1 MALKGNLRDFSFS
14 QLLNLISLAKKTG
27 TLQVHGPDK
36 DAFISFAEGKL
47 SYAQNSKNDNGLAAV
62 LLRTEKITDKQY
74 QVIRDRAENIGDK
87 ELGLMLI
94 NSNYVTQE
102 EILSSLKQEF
112 VSTANDLFTW
122 AEGIFH
128 FENNVTPAPDKI
140 SLLINLE
147 NIIIEGSRQLQEMER
162 LQDEIPSLDMALKFT
177 ETPGTNIR
185 NVNLSVKEWRVV
197 SFINPKNSM
206 KQIARTTKLNEFEF
220 RTIVYSLVQAGLVE
234 IVRPEGAEPPSPQI
248 PTLPVK
254 GAEEQKSLVN
264 RLITR
269 IRSL

>member
-27 TLQVHGPDK
+27 TLDVHGPDK
-36 DAFISFAEGKL
+36 AATISFETGKL
-47 SYAQNSKNDNGLAAV
+47 SYAQNNKAENGLAAI
-62 LLRTEKITDKQY
+62 LLRTEKLTEKQF
-74 QVIRDRAENIGDK
+74 QVIKDKAKNIGDK

-94 NSNYVTQE
+94 NSNYVTQD
-102 EILSSLKQEF
+102 EILSSLRKEF
-112 VSTANDLFTW
+112 VSTAKDLFTW
-122 AEGIFH
+122 EEGIFQ
-128 FENNVTPAPDKI
+128 FENNLKPAADKI
-140 SLLINLE
+140 SLMISLE
-147 NIIIEGSRQLQEMER
+147 NIIIEGSRQLQEQER

-177 ETPGTNIR
+177 ENPGTNIR

-206 KQIARTTKLNEFEF
+206 KQIARTTKLNDFEF
-220 RTIVYSLVQAGLVE
+220 RRIVYSLIQAGLVE
-234 IVRPEGAEPPSPQI
+234 IIRPEGMAPPTPKVPS
-248 PTLPVK
+248 LPVE
-254 GAEEQKSLVN
+254 GQDEQQSLVN

>member
-27 TLQVHGPDK
+27 TLEVHGPNKAASIYFD
-36 DAFISFAEGKL
+36 SGKL
-47 SYAQNSKNDNGLAAV
+47 SYAQNNKLDHGLPAI
-62 LLRTEKITDKQY
+62 LLRSEKLTDKQF
-74 QVIRDRAENIGDK
+74 QVIKEKANNIGDK

-102 EILSSLKQEF
+102 EILDSLKNEF

-122 AEGIFH
+122 EEGIFH
-128 FENNVTPAPDKI
+128 FENNLKPSSDKI

-147 NIIIEGSRQLQEMER
+147 NIIIEGSRQLKELEQ

-177 ETPGTNIR
+177 DNPGTNIR

-197 SFINPKNSM
+197 SFINPKNTM
-206 KQIARTTKLNEFEF
+206 RQIARTTKLNELEF
-220 RTIVYSLVQAGLVE
+220 RRIVYSLIQAGLVE
-234 IVRPEGAEPPSPQI
+234 LIRPEGAEPPSPKI
-248 PTLPVK
+248 PTLPVEDS
-254 GAEEQKSLVN
+254 EEQKSLVN

>member
-27 TLQVHGPDK
+27 TLEVQGSNK
-36 DAFISFAEGKL
+36 AAMISFDSGKL
-47 SYAQNSKNDNGLAAV
+47 SYAQNNKLDHSLAAV
-62 LLRTEKITDKQY
+62 LLRSEKLSDKQY
-74 QVIRDRAENIGDK
+74 RVIKDKANNIGDK

-94 NSNYVTQE
+94 NSNYVTQQ
-102 EILSSLKQEF
+102 EILDSLKQEY

-122 AEGIFH
+122 EEGMFH
-128 FENNVTPAPDKI
+128 FENNQKPSADKI
-140 SLLINLE
+140 SLLISLE

-162 LQDEIPSLDMALKFT
+162 LQDEIPSLDLALKFT
-177 ETPGTNIR
+177 DNPGTNIR

-206 KQIARTTKLNEFEF
+206 KQIARTTKLNELEF
-220 RTIVYSLVQAGLVE
+220 RRIVYSLIQAGLVE
-234 IVRPEGAEPPSPQI
+234 LIRPEGSAPPSPKI
-248 PTLPVK
+248 PTLPVEDS
-254 GAEEQKSLVN
+254 EEQKSLVN

>member
-36 DAFISFAEGKL
+36 DASICFDQGKL
-47 SYAQNSKNDNGLAAV
+47 SYAQNSKLENGLAAV
-62 LLRTEKITDKQY
+62 LVRSERLTDKQY
-74 QVIRDRAENIGDK
+74 QVIKDRANNIGDK

-102 EILSSLKQEF
+102 EILQSLKNEF
-112 VSTANDLFTW
+112 VATANDLFTW
-122 AEGIFH
+122 EEGIFH
-128 FENNVTPAPDKI
+128 FENNQKPAPDKI

-147 NIIIEGSRQLQEMER
+147 NIIIEGSRQLKELEQ

-177 ETPGTNIR
+177 DNPGTNIR

-197 SFINPKNSM
+197 SFINPKNTM
-206 KQIARTTKLNEFEF
+206 KQIARTTKMSDLEF
-220 RTIVYSLVQAGLVE
+220 RRIVYSLIQAGLVE
-234 IVRPEGAEPPSPQI
+234 IVRPEGVAPPTPKI
-248 PTLPVK
+248 PTLPVE
-254 GAEEQKSLVN
+254 GEEEQKSLVN

>member
-27 TLQVHGPDK
+27 TLEVHGPGK
-36 DAFISFAEGKL
+36 DAIISFDEGKL
-47 SYAQNSKNDNGLAAV
+47 SYAQNSQNDNGLAAV
-62 LLRTEKITDKQY
+62 LLRTEKLTDKQY
-74 QVIRDRAENIGDK
+74 HVIKDKAENIGDK

-94 NSNYVTQE
+94 NSNYVTQD
-102 EILSSLKQEF
+102 EILASLKQEF

-122 AEGIFH
+122 AEGIFQ
-128 FENNVTPAPDKI
+128 FENNKKPSPEKI

-147 NIIIEGSRQLQEMER
+147 NIIIEGSRQLQEKER
-162 LQDEIPSLDMALKFT
+162 LEDEIPSLDMALKFT

-206 KQIARTTKLNEFEF
+206 RQIARTTKLNEFEF
-220 RTIVYSLVQAGLVE
+220 RRIVYSLVQAGLVE
-234 IVRPEGAEPPSPQI
+234 IIRPEGTEPPSPKI
-248 PTLPVK
+248 PTLPVES
-254 GAEEQKSLVN
+254 ADEQKSLVN

>member
-27 TLQVHGPDK
+27 TLEVHGPNKAASIFFD
-36 DAFISFAEGKL
+36 EGKL
-47 SYAQNSKNDNGLAAV
+47 SYAQNDKLDNGLAAI
-62 LLRTEKITDKQY
+62 LLRSEKLTEKQF
-74 QVIRDRAENIGDK
+74 QVIKDKANNIGDK

-102 EILSSLKQEF
+102 EILESLKKEF
-112 VSTANDLFTW
+112 VATANDLFTW
-122 AEGIFH
+122 EEGIFQ
-128 FENNVTPAPDKI
+128 FQNNVRPSADKI

-147 NIIIEGSRQLQEMER
+147 NIIIEGSRQLQELEQ
-162 LQDEIPSLDMALKFT
+162 LQDEIPSLELALKFT
-177 ETPGTNIR
+177 DNPGTNIR

-197 SFINPKNSM
+197 SFINPKNTM
-206 KQIARTTKLNEFEF
+206 KQIANTTKLNELEF
-220 RTIVYSLVQAGLVE
+220 RRIVYSLIQAGLVE
-234 IVRPEGAEPPSPQI
+234 LIRPEGAKAPTPKI
-248 PTLPVK
+248 PTLPVEDS
-254 GAEEQKSLVN
+254 EEQKSLVN

>member
-27 TLQVHGPDK
+27 TLEVHGPDK
-36 DAFISFAEGKL
+36 DAIVSFNEGKL
-47 SYAQNSKNDNGLAAV
+47 SYAQNNQNDDGLAAV
-62 LLRTEKITDKQY
+62 LLRTEKLTDKQY
-74 QVIRDRAENIGDK
+74 HVIKEKAENIGDK

-94 NSNYVTQE
+94 NSNYVTQD
-102 EILSSLKQEF
+102 EILASLKQEF

-122 AEGIFH
+122 AEGIFQ
-128 FENNVTPAPDKI
+128 FENNKQPSPEKI
-140 SLLINLE
+140 SLLISLE
-147 NIIIEGSRQLQEMER
+147 NIIIEGSRQLQEKER
-162 LQDEIPSLDMALKFT
+162 LEDEIPSLDMALKFT

-206 KQIARTTKLNEFEF
+206 RQISRTTKLNEFEF
-220 RTIVYSLVQAGLVE
+220 RRIVYSLVQAGLVE
-234 IVRPEGAEPPSPQI
+234 IIRPEGSEPPSPKI
-248 PTLPVK
+248 STLPVES
-254 GAEEQKSLVN
+254 ADEQKSLVN

>member
-27 TLQVHGPDK
+27 TLQVHGLDK
-36 DAFISFAEGKL
+36 DALISFDEGKL
-47 SYAQNSKNDNGLAAV
+47 SYAQNSRHDNGLAAI
-62 LLRTEKITDKQY
+62 LLRKDKLTDKQY
-74 QVIRDRAENIGDK
+74 QVIKDRAENIGDK

-94 NSNYVTQE
+94 NSNYVTQD
-102 EILSSLKQEF
+102 EILASLKQEF

-122 AEGIFH
+122 AEGIFQ
-128 FENNVTPAPDKI
+128 FKNNVKPAPDKI

-162 LQDEIPSLDMALKFT
+162 LKDEIPSLDMALKFT
-177 ETPGTNIR
+177 ENPGTNIR

-206 KQIARTTKLNEFEF
+206 RQIARTTKLNDFDF
-220 RTIVYSLVQAGLVE
+220 RRIAYSLIQAGLVE
-234 IVRPEGAEPPSPQI
+234 IVRPEGLEPPPSKI

-254 GAEEQKSLVN
+254 SPKEQKSLVN

>member
-27 TLQVHGPDK
+27 TLEVHGPDK
-36 DAFISFAEGKL
+36 AATISFDDGKL
-47 SYAQNSKNDNGLAAV
+47 CYAQNNKSDNGLAAV
-62 LLRTEKITDKQY
+62 LLRTEKLSDKQF
-74 QVIRDRAENIGDK
+74 QVIREKANNIGDK

-94 NSNYVTQE
+94 NSNYVTQD

-112 VSTANDLFTW
+112 VSTANDIFTW
-122 AEGIFH
+122 EEGIFQ
-128 FENNVTPAPDKI
+128 FENNITLAADKI
-140 SLLINLE
+140 SLLISLE
-147 NIIIEGSRQLQEMER
+147 NIIIEGSRQLQELER

-177 ETPGTNIR
+177 DNPGTNIR

-206 KQIARTTKLNEFEF
+206 KQIARTTKLSELEF
-220 RTIVYSLVQAGLVE
+220 RRIVYSLIQAGLVE
-234 IVRPEGAEPPSPQI
+234 IIRPEGMAPPTPKV
-248 PTLPVK
+248 PTLPVE

>member
-27 TLQVHGPDK
+27 TLQVHGPEK
-36 DAFISFAEGKL
+36 AASISFDEGKL
-47 SYAQNSKNDNGLAAV
+47 CYAQNSKKDHGLAAI
-62 LLRTEKITDKQY
+62 LLRSEKLTDKQY
-74 QVIRDRAENIGDK
+74 QVIKEKANNIGDK

-102 EILSSLKQEF
+102 EILTSLKNEF
-112 VSTANDLFTW
+112 VATANDLFTW
-122 AEGIFH
+122 EEGIFH
-128 FENNVTPAPDKI
+128 FENNLRPSATKI

-177 ETPGTNIR
+177 ENPGTNIR

-206 KQIARTTKLNEFEF
+206 KQIAKTTKLDDYEF
-220 RTIVYSLVQAGLVE
+220 RRIVYSLIQAGLVE
-234 IVRPEGAEPPSPQI
+234 IVRPEGIAPPKPKV
-248 PTLPVK
+248 PTLPVE
-254 GAEEQKSLVN
+254 GEEEQKSLVN

>member
-27 TLQVHGPDK
+27 TLQVQGPEK
-36 DAFISFAEGKL
+36 AASISFDEGKL
-47 SYAQNSKNDNGLAAV
+47 SYAQNSKKDHGLASV
-62 LLRTEKITDKQY
+62 LLRNEKLTDKQY
-74 QVIRDRAENIGDK
+74 QVIKDKANNIGDK

-94 NSNYVTQE
+94 NSNYVTQD

-122 AEGIFH
+122 EEGIFH
-128 FENNVTPAPDKI
+128 FENNLKPAADKI
-140 SLLINLE
+140 SLLISLE
-147 NIIIEGSRQLQEMER
+147 NIIIEGSRQLREMEQ

-177 ETPGTNIR
+177 ENPGTNIR

-206 KQIARTTKLNEFEF
+206 KQIAKTTKLDELEF
-220 RTIVYSLVQAGLVE
+220 RRIVYSLIQAGLVE
-234 IVRPEGAEPPSPQI
+234 IVRPEGMAPPTSKV
-248 PTLPVK
+248 PTLPVESP
-254 GAEEQKSLVN
+254 EEQKSLVN

>member
-27 TLQVHGPDK
+27 TLKVHGPNK
-36 DAFISFAEGKL
+36 AASIFFDAGKL
-47 SYAQNSKNDNGLAAV
+47 SYAQNNKLDQGLAAI
-62 LLRTEKITDKQY
+62 LLRSEKLTDKQY
-74 QVIRDRAENIGDK
+74 QVIRDKANNIGDK

-102 EILSSLKQEF
+102 EILESLKNEF
-112 VSTANDLFTW
+112 VSTTNDLFTW
-122 AEGIFH
+122 EEGIFQ
-128 FENNVTPAPDKI
+128 FENNLKPSSDKI
-140 SLLINLE
+140 SLHINLE
-147 NIIIEGSRQLQEMER
+147 NIIIEGSRQLREIER

-177 ETPGTNIR
+177 DNPGTNIR

-197 SFINPKNSM
+197 SFINPKNTM
-206 KQIARTTKLNEFEF
+206 RQIARTTKLNELEF
-220 RTIVYSLVQAGLVE
+220 RRIVYSLIQAGLVE
-234 IVRPEGAEPPSPQI
+234 LIRPEGAEQPSPKI
-248 PTLPVK
+248 PTLPIEDS
-254 GAEEQKSLVN
+254 EEQKSLVN

>member
-27 TLQVHGPDK
+27 TLQVHGQNK
-36 DAFISFAEGKL
+36 AATISFESGKL
-47 SYAQNSKNDNGLAAV
+47 SYAQNNKLDQSLAAI
-62 LLRTEKITDKQY
+62 LLRSEKLTDKQY
-74 QVIRDRAENIGDK
+74 QVIKEKANNIGDK

-102 EILSSLKQEF
+102 EILASLKKEF

-122 AEGIFH
+122 EEGMFH
-128 FENNVTPAPDKI
+128 FENNQKPSSDKI
-140 SLLINLE
+140 SLLISLE
-147 NIIIEGSRQLQEMER
+147 NIIIEGSRQLKELER

-177 ETPGTNIR
+177 DNPGTNIR

-206 KQIARTTKLNEFEF
+206 KQIARTTKLNELEF
-220 RTIVYSLVQAGLVE
+220 RRIVYSLIQAGLVE
-234 IVRPEGAEPPSPQI
+234 IIRPEGSPAPSPKI
-248 PTLPVK
+248 PTLPVEDS
-254 GAEEQKSLVN
+254 EEQKSLVN

>member
-36 DAFISFAEGKL
+36 DALISFAEGKL
-47 SYAQNSKNDNGLAAV
+47 SYAQNSKDDNGLAAV
-62 LLRTEKITDKQY
+62 LLRTEKLTDKQY

-122 AEGIFH
+122 AEGIFQ
-128 FENNVTPAPDKI
+128 FENNVTPPPDKI

-147 NIIIEGSRQLQEMER
+147 NIIIEGSRQLQ
-162 LQDEIPSLDMALKFT
+162 
-177 ETPGTNIR
+177 
-185 NVNLSVKEWRVV
+185 
-197 SFINPKNSM
+197 
-206 KQIARTTKLNEFEF
+206 
-220 RTIVYSLVQAGLVE
+220 
-234 IVRPEGAEPPSPQI
+234 
-248 PTLPVK
+248 
-254 GAEEQKSLVN
+254 
-264 RLITR
+264 
-269 IRSL
+269 

>member
-27 TLQVHGPDK
+27 TLEVHGRDK
-36 DAFISFAEGKL
+36 AATISFDNGKL
-47 SYAQNSKNDNGLAAV
+47 SFAQNNNSDNGLAAV
-62 LLRTEKITDKQY
+62 LLRTENLTEKQY
-74 QVIRDRAENIGDK
+74 QVIKDKANNIGDK

-122 AEGIFH
+122 EEGIFQ
-128 FENNVTPAPDKI
+128 FENNIKPSPDKI
-140 SLLINLE
+140 SLLISLE
-147 NIIIEGSRQLQEMER
+147 NIIIEGSRQLQELER

-206 KQIARTTKLNEFEF
+206 KQIARTTKLSELEF
-220 RTIVYSLVQAGLVE
+220 RKIVYSLIQAGLVE
-234 IVRPEGAEPPSPQI
+234 IIRPEGVAPPTPKVPS
-248 PTLPVK
+248 LPVE
-254 GAEEQKSLVN
+254 GADEQKSLVN

>member
-27 TLQVHGPDK
+27 TLEVHGQEK
-36 DAFISFAEGKL
+36 AAVISFDEGKL
-47 SYAQNSKNDNGLAAV
+47 CYAHNNKNDNGLAEI
-62 LLRTEKITDKQY
+62 LLRTEKLTDKQY
-74 QVIRDRAENIGDK
+74 QVIKERAENIGDK

-94 NSNYVTQE
+94 NSNYVTQD

-122 AEGIFH
+122 SEGIFQ
-128 FENNVTPAPDKI
+128 FENNVKPAPDKI
-140 SLLINLE
+140 SLLISLE
-147 NIIIEGSRQLQEMER
+147 NIIIEGSRQLKEMER

-177 ETPGTNIR
+177 ENPGTNIR

-206 KQIARTTKLNEFEF
+206 RQIARTTKLKEFEF
-220 RTIVYSLVQAGLVE
+220 RRIVYSLIQAGLVE
-234 IVRPEGAEPPSPQI
+234 IIRPEGVEPPSPKI
-248 PTLPVK
+248 PTLPVDSP
-254 GAEEQKSLVN
+254 EEQKSLVN

>member
-27 TLQVHGPDK
+27 TLEVHGPSK
-36 DAFISFAEGKL
+36 TATISFDNGKL
-47 SYAQNSKNDNGLAAV
+47 SFAQNSNNDQGLAAI
-62 LLRTEKITDKQY
+62 LLRTEKLTEKQY
-74 QVIRDRAENIGDK
+74 LVIKDRANNIGDK

-102 EILSSLKQEF
+102 EILASLRKEF
-112 VSTANDLFTW
+112 VITANDLFTW
-122 AEGIFH
+122 EEGIFQ
-128 FENNVTPAPDKI
+128 FENNVRPSPDKI
-140 SLLINLE
+140 TLLINLE
-147 NIIIEGSRQLQEMER
+147 NIIIEGSRQLQELER

-177 ETPGTNIR
+177 DNPGTNIR

-220 RTIVYSLVQAGLVE
+220 RRIVYSLIQAGLVD
-234 IVRPEGAEPPSPQI
+234 IIRPEGVPA
-248 PTLPVK
+248 PTPKVPAMPVE
-254 GAEEQKSLVN
+254 GPEEQKSLVN

>member
-27 TLQVHGPDK
+27 TLEVHGPNKAASIFFD
-36 DAFISFAEGKL
+36 SGKL
-47 SYAQNSKNDNGLAAV
+47 SYAQNNKLDNGLAAI
-62 LLRTEKITDKQY
+62 LLRSEKLTEKQY
-74 QVIRDRAENIGDK
+74 QVIKDKANNIGDK

-102 EILSSLKQEF
+102 EILDSLKNEF
-112 VSTANDLFTW
+112 VSTANELFTW
-122 AEGIFH
+122 EEGLFH
-128 FENNVTPAPDKI
+128 FQNNIKPPADKI

-147 NIIIEGSRQLQEMER
+147 NIIIEGSRQLQELER
-162 LQDEIPSLDMALKFT
+162 LQDEIPSLDLALKFT
-177 ETPGTNIR
+177 DNPGTNIR

-197 SFINPKNSM
+197 SFINPKNTM
-206 KQIARTTKLNEFEF
+206 KQIAHTTKLNELEF
-220 RTIVYSLVQAGLVE
+220 RRIVYSLIQAGLVE
-234 IVRPEGAEPPSPQI
+234 LIRPEGAKPLTPKI
-248 PTLPVK
+248 PALPVEDS
-254 GAEEQKSLVN
+254 EEQKSLVN

>member
-27 TLQVHGPDK
+27 TLQVHGPNK
-36 DAFISFAEGKL
+36 AASIYFETGKL
-47 SYAQNSKNDNGLAAV
+47 SYAQNNKVDNGLAAI
-62 LLRTEKITDKQY
+62 LLRSEKLTEKQY
-74 QVIRDRAENIGDK
+74 HVIKEKANNIGDK

-102 EILSSLKQEF
+102 EILDSLKKDF

-122 AEGIFH
+122 EEGIFH
-128 FENNVTPAPDKI
+128 FQNNTKPSSEKI
-140 SLLINLE
+140 SLRINLE
-147 NIIIEGSRQLQEMER
+147 NIIIEGSRQLQELER

-206 KQIARTTKLNEFEF
+206 KQIARTTKLNELEF
-220 RTIVYSLVQAGLVE
+220 RRIVYSLIQAGLVE
-234 IVRPEGAEPPSPQI
+234 LIRPEGSEAPVPRI
-248 PTLPVK
+248 PALPVEDS
-254 GAEEQKSLVN
+254 EEQKSLVN

>member
-27 TLQVHGPDK
+27 TLKVHGPNKAASIFFD
-36 DAFISFAEGKL
+36 SGKL
-47 SYAQNSKNDNGLAAV
+47 SYAQNNKIDQGLAAV
-62 LLRTEKITDKQY
+62 LLRSEKLTDKQY
-74 QVIRDRAENIGDK
+74 RVIKDKANNIGDK

-102 EILSSLKQEF
+102 EILESLKNEF
-112 VSTANDLFTW
+112 VSTTNDLFTW
-122 AEGIFH
+122 EEGIFQ
-128 FENNVTPAPDKI
+128 FENNLKPSSDKI
-140 SLLINLE
+140 SLHINLE
-147 NIIIEGSRQLQEMER
+147 NIIIEGSRQLKELEQ

-177 ETPGTNIR
+177 DNPGTNIR

-197 SFINPKNSM
+197 SFINPKNTM
-206 KQIARTTKLNEFEF
+206 RQIARTTKLNELEF
-220 RTIVYSLVQAGLVE
+220 RRIVYSLIQAGLVE
-234 IVRPEGAEPPSPQI
+234 LIRPEGAEPPSPKI
-248 PTLPVK
+248 PTLPIEDS
-254 GAEEQKSLVN
+254 EEQKSLVN

>member
-27 TLQVHGPDK
+27 TLEVHGPDK
-36 DAFISFAEGKL
+36 DATVSFDEGKL
-47 SYAQNSKNDNGLAAV
+47 SYAQNNQYENGLAAV
-62 LLRTEKITDKQY
+62 LLRTEKLTDKQY
-74 QVIRDRAENIGDK
+74 QVIKDKAENIGDK

-94 NSNYVTQE
+94 NSNYVTQD
-102 EILSSLKQEF
+102 EILASLKQEF

-122 AEGIFH
+122 AEGIFQ
-128 FENNVTPAPDKI
+128 FENNIKPSSEKI
-140 SLLINLE
+140 LLLISLE
-147 NIIIEGSRQLQEMER
+147 NIIIEGSRQLQEKER
-162 LQDEIPSLDMALKFT
+162 LEDEIPSLDMALKFT

-206 KQIARTTKLNEFEF
+206 RQIARTTKLNEFEF
-220 RTIVYSLVQAGLVE
+220 RRIVYSLIQAGLVE
-234 IVRPEGAEPPSPQI
+234 IIRLEGAEPPSPKI
-248 PTLPVK
+248 PTLPVESP
-254 GAEEQKSLVN
+254 AEQKSLVN